1 MVRLCKFKKYS
12 MKGKKNIKRSKIF
25 FEGKKIFYGS
35 SKNILSYVIKEN
47 HVLSSVIAI
56 MYILD
61 PMTQRIHIHTFSS
74 RSWLPP
80 VSDMMQY

>member
-1 MVRLCKFKKYS
+1 MEFQ
-12 MKGKKNIKRSKIF
+12 
-25 FEGKKIFYGS
+25 KIFYLMLY
-35 SKNILSYVIKEN
+35 KN

-56 MYILD
+56 KYILD